1 MAKKQSVG
9 FTLQP
14 GSLVSWEGKNY
25 RILQV
30 SSLSEVTLIDPNSGQ
45 LVVAQ
50 VDELKPV
57 FDPTDTHQDLSL
69 LDGDKWQKAIERY
82 EKIEPMLSSKM
93 TKQQVVEHAKNV
105 NVHPVTLYRW
115 LKQYQKSGL
124 LTDLMTSER
133 VDKGTKKLSS
143 EVEAI
148 IQQVIQAD
156 YLNAQKKRASVVCRE
171 VSRICH
177 ERGLDSPNSVTIY
190 NRIKTVKGKEADKK
204 REGKKAAQQFDSLHG
219 GTIEAK
225 WPLSV
230 VEMDHTLL
238 DIILCD
244 EQHRLPIGR
253 PYITLAF
260 DVYSRMVLGFYI
272 SFDPAGSL
280 SSGLCLSHAMLDKS
294 MWLAKTEV
302 IGDWPCW
309 GLIDKLHMDNANEF
323 RGNMIK
329 KACQQYGITV
339 EWRPVARPHF
349 GAHIERYLGTMAKE
363 IHNLPGTTF
372 SNVRQRGEYNSEGK
386 AVMTLPELE
395 AWITEYIV
403 NYYHHQFHSGIDSTP
418 FARYQ
423 KGILGDATTP
433 GKGLPRRVSNPER
446 FRLDFMPFFEATVQR
461 YGVRQENIFYFH
473 DVLRRWINA
482 KDPVQPKLKRQFL
495 FRYDPR
501 DISVIWFYDPD
512 TGSYHKIPYR
522 NTSYPAMSVWE
533 LRRIRAELKKNNEP
547 VNEAHIFS
555 ALKRL
560 KQIEEQAS
568 FDTKMARKA
577 QQRRMRHEEA
587 KHYVQSPSKANV
599 IPSTAHDSIVDVPS
613 SDSGF
618 NWQNIQPFDDL
629 DAGL

>member
-1 MAKKQSVG
+1 MAKKHNVG
-9 FTLQP
+9 FAIQP
-14 GSLVSWEGKNY
+14 GRLVSWEGKSY

-30 SSLSEVTLIDPNSGQ
+30 GSLSDVTLIDPNSGQ
-45 LVVAQ
+45 LVSAQ
-50 VDELKPV
+50 VADLMPV
-57 FDPTDTHQDLSL
+57 YDPSDSHQDLSL
-69 LDGDKWQKAIERY
+69 LDSDKWQKAVERY
-82 EKIEPMLSSKM
+82 EKIEPMLSNKM
-93 TKQQVVEHAKNV
+93 TKAQVIEHAKTV

-115 LKQYQKSGL
+115 LKQYQQSGL

-133 VDKGTKKLSS
+133 ADKGSKKLSP

-148 IQQVIQAD
+148 IQQVIQTD
-156 YLNAQKKRASVVCRE
+156 YLSRQKKRKSIVYRE
-171 VSRICH
+171 VCRICH
-177 ERGLDSPNSVTIY
+177 EKGLLAPSMTVVQSRCASV
-190 NRIKTVKGKEADKK
+190 NEKEAAKK
-204 REGKKAAQQFDSLHG
+204 REGKKAAQKYDTLHG

-272 SFDPAGSL
+272 SFDPASSL
-280 SSGLCLSHAMLDKS
+280 SSGLCLSHAMLDKT

-302 IGDWPCW
+302 SGDWPCW
-309 GLIDKLHMDNANEF
+309 GIIDKLHMDNAKEF

-329 KACQQYGITV
+329 QACQQYGIQV
-339 EWRPVARPHF
+339 EWRPVARPHL
-349 GAHIERYLGTMAKE
+349 GAHIERYLGTMARE

-446 FRLDFMPFFEATVQR
+446 FRLDFMPFFEATVQP
-461 YGVRQENIFYFH
+461 YGVRQDNIFYFH

-501 DISVIWFYDPD
+501 DISVIWFYDPE
-512 TGSYHKIPYR
+512 TTQYHKIPYR
-522 NTSYPAMSVWE
+522 NTSHPAISVWE
-533 LRRIRAELKKNNEP
+533 LRRIRAELQKNHEP
-547 VNEAHIFS
+547 VNETHIFS

-560 KQIEEQAS
+560 KQIEDQAALS
-568 FDTKMARKA
+568 TKAARKA
-577 QQRRMRHEEA
+577 QQRRLRHDEA
-587 KHYVQSPSKANV
+587 KHYVQSPSNV
-599 IPSTAHDSIVDVPS
+599 NVPTKVVPDVSVNMPS
-613 SDSGF
+613 SDRVF
-618 NWQNIQPFDDL
+618 NWQDIQPFDDL
-629 DAGL
+629 GVQ